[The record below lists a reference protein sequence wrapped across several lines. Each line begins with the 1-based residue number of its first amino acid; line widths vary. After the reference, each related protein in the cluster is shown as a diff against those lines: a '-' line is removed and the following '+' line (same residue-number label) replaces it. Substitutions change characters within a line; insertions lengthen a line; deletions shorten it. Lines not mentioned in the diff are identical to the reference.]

1 MANWNSS
8 AWKVGL
14 PADQLA
20 KVEELESE
28 LENYRKDGRDRQLQ
42 VWKSSSYEN
51 FDFFPNAPKFKP
63 IMWLVL
69 MFTNT
74 PGNFLLESILIP
86 NIAGALTQ
94 F

>member
-42 VWKSSSYEN
+42 VWK
-51 FDFFPNAPKFKP
+51 
-63 IMWLVL
+63 VL
-69 MFTNT
+69 RMR
-74 PGNFLLESILIP
+74 ILIFSRMHR
-86 NIAGALTQ
+86 NLNLLCGWS
-94 F
+94 